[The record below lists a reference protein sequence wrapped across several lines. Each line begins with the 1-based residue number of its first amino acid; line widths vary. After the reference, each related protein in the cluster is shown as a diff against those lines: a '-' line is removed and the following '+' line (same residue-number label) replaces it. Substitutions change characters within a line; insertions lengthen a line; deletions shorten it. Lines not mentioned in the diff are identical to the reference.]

1 MKTLKKLFY
10 LSVLSAVLLF
20 TAVDS
25 FAASEKT
32 IIAKIAELGQIDNE
46 AATQQFNLVFN
57 AIKEEL
63 KAGNEVMIKKFGK
76 FEVQARTER
85 EGRNPKT
92 GAAIKIPA
100 KRYVN
105 FKAADGLK
113 DEMNIGVGKA
123 EPIETKAPIEE
134 SADAKNP
141 TTENDKLV
149 SK

>member
-1 MKTLKKLFY
+1 MKILKKLFY
-10 LSVLSAVLLF
+10 LSLLSAILLS
-20 TAVDS
+20 TAIDS

-46 AATQQFNLVFN
+46 TATQQFNLVFN

-63 KAGNEVMIKKFGK
+63 KAGNEVIIKKFGK
-76 FEVQARTER
+76 FEIQARAER

-100 KRYVN
+100 KRYVH
-105 FKAADGLK
+105 FKATDGLK
-113 DEMNIGVGKA
+113 NEMNIGVGKA
-123 EPIETKAPIEE
+123 EPIEAKTAVEE
-134 SADAKNP
+134 D
-141 TTENDKLV
+141 DKLV